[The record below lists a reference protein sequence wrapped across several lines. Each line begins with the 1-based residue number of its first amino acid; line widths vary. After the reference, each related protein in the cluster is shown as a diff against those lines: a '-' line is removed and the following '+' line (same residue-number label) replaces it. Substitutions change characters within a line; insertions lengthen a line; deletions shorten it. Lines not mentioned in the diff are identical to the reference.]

1 MIIVLC
7 RNNLAL
13 TQSCIRTLK
22 AQTAQPEILVIN
34 NASTDGTAT
43 WLKSQ
48 GGSLWSLSF
57 REPRSVAQSWNL
69 GLSWVFR
76 FADFVEALVV
86 NNDTELLPETYQLL
100 RDRLARG
107 DCGLATCV
115 SVRDRAQLT
124 LPESPVESVNPD
136 YSSFMISREAFKRV
150 PFDENF
156 AVAFCEDCDHH
167 VRLHRAGIRAVNTG
181 IPFLH
186 HGSMTIKTCPRE
198 EAERIKRQAEANRE
212 YFYRKWGKRIGTR
225 GYNDLF
231 SEETFG
237 IDQLVAGRG

>member
-1 MIIVLC
+1 MIVVLC

-13 TQSCIRTLK
+13 TQSSIRTLK
-22 AQTAQPEILVIN
+22 AQTAQPEILAIN
-34 NASTDGTAT
+34 NASTDGTAA
-43 WLKSQ
+43 WLKAER
-48 GGSLWSLSF
+48 GFWNLSF
-57 REPRSVAQSWNL
+57 REPRSVAQSWNA
-69 GLSWVFR
+69 GLNWAFR
-76 FADFVEALVV
+76 FVDFAEALVV

-107 DCGLATCV
+107 DCGLVTCV
-115 SVRDRAQLT
+115 SVRDRAQLV
-124 LPESPVESVNPD
+124 LPDEPQESANPD
-136 YSSFMISREAFKRV
+136 YSCFMISRETFKRV

-186 HGSMTIKTCPRE
+186 HGSMTIKTCPPE
-198 EAERIKRQAEANRE
+198 EAEAIKRQAEANRE
-212 YFYRKWGKRIGTR
+212 YFYRKWGRRIGTR

-237 IDQLVAGRG
+237 VDQRVTV

>member
-1 MIIVLC
+1 MVIVLC

-13 TQSCIRTLK
+13 TQSCVRTLK
-22 AQTAQPEILVIN
+22 AQTAQPEILAIN
-34 NASTDGTAT
+34 NASTDGTAA
-43 WLKSQ
+43 WLRANVKWWF
-48 GGSLWSLSF
+48 GG
-57 REPRSVAQSWNL
+57 EKPISVAEAWNL
-69 GLSWVFR
+69 GLK
-76 FADFVEALVV
+76 FAWTVGNNVALVV

-100 RDRLARG
+100 RDRLVRG
-107 DCGLATCV
+107 DCGLVTCV
-115 SVRDRAQLT
+115 SVRDRAQLV
-124 LPESPVESVNPD
+124 LPEEPIESANPD
-136 YSSFMISREAFKRV
+136 YSCFMISREAFKRV

-186 HGSMTIKTCPRE
+186 HGSMTIKTCPTE
-198 EAERIKRQAEANRE
+198 EAEQIKRQAEANRE

-237 IDQLVAGRG
+237 VDQRVTV

>member
-13 TQSCIRTLK
+13 TQSSIRTLK
-22 AQTAQPEILVIN
+22 AQTVEILAIN
-34 NASTDGTAT
+34 NASTDGTAA
-43 WLKSQ
+43 WLKAQ
-48 GGSLWSLSF
+48 NLWVISY
-57 REPRSVAQSWNL
+57 REPVSVAEAWNRAFSVGPHLESL
-69 GLSWVFR
+69 GQVLI
-76 FADFVEALVV
+76 V

-100 RDRLARG
+100 CDRLAKG
-107 DCGLATCV
+107 DCGLVTCV
-115 SVRDRAQLT
+115 SVRDRAQLI
-124 LPESPVESVNPD
+124 LPEEPQESANPD
-136 YSSFMISREAFKRV
+136 YSCFMISRDTFRRV

-156 AVAFCEDCDHH
+156 AGAFCEDCDHH

-186 HGSMTIKTCPRE
+186 HGSMTIKTCPPE
-198 EAERIKRQAEANRE
+198 EAEQIKRQAERNRE
-212 YFYRKWGKRIGTR
+212 YFYRKWGRRIGTR

-237 IDQLVAGRG
+237 IDQRVTV

>member
-22 AQTAQPEILVIN
+22 AQTMPVEILAMN
-34 NASTDGTAT
+34 NGSTDGTCS
-43 WLKSQ
+43 WLKANLPQ
-48 GGSLWSLSF
+48 GFMTSYTD
-57 REPRSVAQSWNL
+57 PIAVATAWNRGLEWAWRL
-69 GLSWVFR
+69 G
-76 FADFVEALVV
+76 ATEALVV

-107 DCGLATCV
+107 DCGLVTCV
-115 SVRDRAQLT
+115 SVRDRAQLI
-124 LPESPVESVNPD
+124 LPNEPIESANPD
-136 YSSFMISREAFKRV
+136 YSCFMISRETFRRV

-156 AVAFCEDCDHH
+156 AGAFCEDCDHH
-167 VRLHRAGIRAVNTG
+167 VRLHRAGIRAINTG

-186 HGSMTIKTCPRE
+186 HGSMTIKMCPPE
-198 EAERIKRQAEANRE
+198 EAEQIKQQAERNRE

-237 IDQLVAGRG
+237 VDQRVTV

>member
-22 AQTAQPEILVIN
+22 VQTAQPEILAIN
-34 NASTDGTAT
+34 NASTDGTAA
-43 WLKSQ
+43 WLRTQHVFTLSYPEPIAVATAWNE
-48 GGSLWSLSF
+48 SLQWAGIVHSEDS
-57 REPRSVAQSWNL
+57 
-69 GLSWVFR
+69 
-76 FADFVEALVV
+76 EALVV

-100 RDRLARG
+100 RDRLAKG

-115 SVRDRAQLT
+115 SVRSWKDLDYPPK
-124 LPESPVESVNPD
+124 LNESANPD
-136 YSSFMISREAFKRV
+136 YSCFMISRETFRRV

-156 AVAFCEDCDHH
+156 LVAFAEDCDHH

-186 HGSMTIKTCPRE
+186 HGSMTIKTCPAE
-198 EAERIKRQAEANRE
+198 EAETIKRQAEANRE
-212 YFYRKWGKRIGTR
+212 YFYRKWSKRIGTR

-237 IDQLVAGRG
+237 VDQLVAGRG